1 MKTLAA
7 LLIAGTLSGPPAR
20 VYDGD
25 TLTINRQSVRLFG
38 IDAPELKELYGIPSR
53 NYLRA
58 LTKGTT
64 ITCSLTGK
72 TTYRRVVGKCFLPSG
87 LELNRL
93 MVEGGMAL
101 DCKAYSR
108 GVYRQ
113 FEPSWART
121 RLVNKEYCR

>member
-1 MKTLAA
+1 MNTLLAA
-7 LLIAGTLSGPPAR
+7 IVATTLTGMPAR

-25 TLTINRQSVRLFG
+25 TLTINRQSIRLFG
-38 IDAPELKELYGIPSR
+38 IDAPELKEPYGIPSR

-64 ITCSLTGK
+64 ITCNLTGK